1 MDNWQYLI
9 VLGLC
14 ILITLPLEFGFGA
27 RVYRNPRRLVLAMA
41 PMLVIFIAW
50 DILGILRGHWWY
62 SERYL
67 SGLKI
72 GVIPIEEIAFFLVI
86 PICGLLTYEGVRKVW
101 AVLTAP
107 GRITWSL
114 RDGLERVSEEA
125 DA

>member
-67 SGLKI
+67 SRLKI

-86 PICGLLTYEGVRKVW
+86 PICGLLTYEGVGKVW
-101 AVLTAP
+101 AVLTTP

-114 RDGLERVSEEA
+114 RDGLERVSEDA